1 MNKQISSFSRNDSKT
16 LSHLELILNED
27 FQIALNVSFD
37 NWEISPASPVLA
49 RAYSI
54 TWRVQTNRGREKV
67 FDGLY
72 VGYVVF
78 AHYDTKKLRSGIF

>member
-37 NWEISPASPVLA
+37 HDSVE
-49 RAYSI
+49 
-54 TWRVQTNRGREKV
+54 TWRCQQNNYHYCTHI
-67 FDGLY
+67 
-72 VGYVVF
+72 VVF
-78 AHYDTKKLRSGIF
+78 LASNVETLLPHYPLTNP